1 MSVEALKPELVR
13 EFVAVAH
20 GNLARV
26 QALISAE
33 PALVNACWDWGG
45 GDWETGLGA
54 AAHTGQKEI
63 ARLLLAQGAR
73 LDIFCAAMLGKIELV
88 RAFLADN
95 PDSVHLKG
103 PHGIPLLAHAIAGQQ
118 DEIVALL
125 QAAGA

>member
-20 GNLARV
+20 GDLARV
-26 QALISAE
+26 QALLAAE
-33 PALVNACWDWGG
+33 PALVNACWDWGS

-54 AAHTGQKEI
+54 AAHTGQTAI
-63 ARLLLAQGAR
+63 AELLLAHGAR
-73 LDIFCAAMLGKIELV
+73 MDIFCAAMLGKIDLV

-95 PDSVHLKG
+95 PASVHLKG
-103 PHGIPLLAHAIAGQQ
+103 PHGIPLLAHAAVSQQ
-118 DEIVALL
+118 AEVVALL

>member
-20 GNLARV
+20 GDLERV
-26 QALISAE
+26 QALLSAE

-45 GDWETGLGA
+45 GDWETALGA
-54 AAHTGQKEI
+54 AAHTGQKPI
-63 ARLLLAQGAR
+63 AELLLAHGAR
-73 LDIFCAAMLGKIELV
+73 MDIFCAAMLGKTDLV

-95 PDSVHLKG
+95 PASVHLKG
-103 PHGIPLLAHAIAGQQ
+103 PHGIPLLVHAAAGQQ
-118 DEIVALL
+118 AEVVALL

>member
-20 GNLARV
+20 GDLERV
-26 QALISAE
+26 QALLSAE

-45 GDWETGLGA
+45 GDWETALGA
-54 AAHTGQKEI
+54 AAHTGQKPI
-63 ARLLLAQGAR
+63 AELLLAHGAR
-73 LDIFCAAMLGKIELV
+73 MDIFCAAMLGKIDLV

-95 PDSVHLKG
+95 PASVHLKG
-103 PHGIPLLAHAIAGQQ
+103 PHGIPLLVHAAAGQQ
-118 DEIVALL
+118 AEVVALL